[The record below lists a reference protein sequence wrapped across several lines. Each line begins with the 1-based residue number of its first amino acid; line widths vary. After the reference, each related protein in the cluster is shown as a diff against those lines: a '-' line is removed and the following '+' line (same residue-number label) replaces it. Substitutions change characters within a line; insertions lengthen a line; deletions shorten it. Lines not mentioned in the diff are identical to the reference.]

1 MGDRNIHRRKKKNQG
16 DMSQMVQ
23 SIIECQNRDYEM
35 FMDYQEKKIREL
47 QSVKDKQKRG
57 EQVDLSGVL
66 SSLRKSGILDSENK
80 IAQPY
85 AMALNNGR
93 R

>member
-1 MGDRNIHRRKKKNQG
+1 MGDRNIQRRKKKNQG
-16 DMSQMVQ
+16 DMGQMVQ